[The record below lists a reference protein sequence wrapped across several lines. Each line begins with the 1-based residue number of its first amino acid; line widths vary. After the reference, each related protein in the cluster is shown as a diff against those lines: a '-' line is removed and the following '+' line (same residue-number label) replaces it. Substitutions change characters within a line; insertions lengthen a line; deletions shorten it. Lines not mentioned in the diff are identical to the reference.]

1 MMVTAS
7 AEAQLIHL
15 FTQTEFQITGRL
27 TMIPLLENKA
37 MKKLLHIEMRITTQ
51 SEVDAINRL

>member
-15 FTQTEFQITGRL
+15 FTQTEFQITGRS
-27 TMIPLLENKA
+27 TMTPLLENKA
-37 MKKLLHIEMRITTQ
+37 MKKLLHIEMRIITQ